1 MNERRRSSHIQTGP
15 ISAPPKIDEAPEQLP
30 AALSGKITEMG
41 AAWRE
46 SQTRPR
52 PTREVAAA
60 WGALVDQW
68 ARDAEMPLL
77 IRKAK
82 DRRGQELVHKMDR
95 RIVVTDNSP
104 AHWATRLALAGIV
117 PSLDEIR
124 QLLEDDK
131 IPMQFAI
138 RAADRPYVKYRCT
151 LGKYSVGNAGWKLCH
166 IEPVGLN
173 TQKPIEEIAITVLET
188 AFRDLVNPA
197 NHFLV
202 PKDWGGIE
210 EVPEFIA
217 EMQRPAPLP

>member
-1 MNERRRSSHIQTGP
+1 MP
-15 ISAPPKIDEAPEQLP
+15 IPAAPKIDEAPERLP
-30 AALSGKITEMG
+30 AALSGKISEMG

-46 SQTRPR
+46 SETRPR

-68 ARDAEMPLL
+68 AGHAEMPLL

-82 DRRGQELVHKMDR
+82 DRRGQELVHKMGR
-95 RIVVTDNSP
+95 RIIVTDNSP
-104 AHWATRLALAGIV
+104 AHWTTRLALTGIV
-117 PSLDEIR
+117 PSLDEVR

-138 RAADRPYVKYRCT
+138 RAADRSYVKYRCT

-188 AFRDLVNPA
+188 AFRDLVNPG

-202 PKDWGGIE
+202 PKDWGGIGE
-210 EVPEFIA
+210 ATEFIT
-217 EMQRPAPLP
+217 EMRRAASPP